1 MLAMLALAS
10 LAVYRREGIA
20 GVRRG
25 AVISITMTRSVLPM
39 VVLGMVLAGIAQVV
53 LPTEQVS
60 SWMGSDSGIVG
71 ILIGTAVGAVVPAGP
86 YVVLPLLGGL
96 LASGAGV
103 GPVAAFITA
112 WSVIPISR
120 TLVFDVPFL
129 GPAFTFSRLLVALP
143 FPFVAGFLT
152 PVVFRLID

>member
-10 LAVYRREGIA
+10 VAVYRREGIA

-39 VVLGMVLAGIAQVV
+39 VVLGI
-53 LPTEQVS
+53 
-60 SWMGSDSGIVG
+60 DSGIVG

-86 YVVLPLLGGL
+86 YVVLHLLGGL
-96 LASGAGV
+96 LASGAGA

-112 WSVIPISR
+112 WSVIPVSR
-120 TLVFDVPFL
+120 TLIFDVPFL